1 MNEATLEVVRQWIR
15 KAESDWETVLIV
27 SAHDDRPQDT
37 VCFHCQQHVEKLLKA
52 FLTLHGIEAP
62 RTHNLRRLIQ
72 LIEPVSTDLSHLKD
86 AADTLTVHGVASRYP
101 DDWCDVSAEEMNEM
115 IELTRQ
121 FREILLPK
129 LEFESK
135 S

>member
-1 MNEATLEVVRQWIR
+1 MNEATLEAVYQWVK
-15 KAESDWETVLIV
+15 KAESDWETILIV
-27 SAHDDRPQDT
+27 SGHEESPRDA

-72 LIEPVSTDLSHLKD
+72 LIEPISGDLSHLKD
-86 AADTLTVHGVASRYP
+86 AADNLTIHGVASRYP
-101 DDWCDVSAEEMNEM
+101 DDWREVSAEEMNEM

-121 FREILLPK
+121 FRRILLPK
-129 LEFESK
+129 LESQ

>member
-1 MNEATLEVVRQWIR
+1 MNEATLEAVYQWVK
-15 KAESDWETVLIV
+15 KAESDWETILIV
-27 SAHDDRPQDT
+27 SGHEESPRDA

-72 LIEPVSTDLSHLKD
+72 LIEPISGDLSHLKD
-86 AADTLTVHGVASRYP
+86 AADNLTIHGVASRYP
-101 DDWCDVSAEEMNEM
+101 DDWREVSAEEMNEM

-121 FREILLPK
+121 FRRILLPK
-129 LEFESK
+129 LEPQS
-135 S
+135 